1 MGTVVNHALSGVSL
15 EITLT
20 VPFTLNHSSVRKQK
34 KFMDY
39 MDYMDSTKRV
49 DQSGQPR
56 MTFNRLFSSL
66 NPLVSILTFEI
77 TLDLVDLVYEN

>member
-1 MGTVVNHALSGVSL
+1 VGTVVIPL
-15 EITLT
+15 
-20 VPFTLNHSSVRKQK
+20 TLNHSSVRKEK
-34 KFMDY
+34 KFMDYMDY

-49 DQSGQPR
+49 DQSRQPR
-56 MTFNRLFSSL
+56 MTFKSLFLSL

>member
-1 MGTVVNHALSGVSL
+1 MGTVVNHALRGVSL

-20 VPFTLNHSSVRKQK
+20 VPLTLNHSSVRKEK
-34 KFMDY
+34 KF

-56 MTFNRLFSSL
+56 MTFKSLFLSL